1 ILAAAF
7 PCSGAVDRE
16 RRCNAKRATIDP
28 RRRMRGRPTMCTS
41 HASRPPIEPI
51 SGAAVDGQSVILE
64 GEDGAEFR
72 AYLALP
78 EGSPGAGIVILPDV
92 RGLHPFFE
100 ELAMRYAERGIT
112 ALAIDY
118 FGRTAGTGE
127 RGDDFEH
134 MPHVEQARWPNL
146 AGEIRTA
153 VTHLRA
159 QEPAPRSVFTTG
171 FCMGG
176 RLSSMSA
183 TLGLGLAGV
192 IPFYGWPIGENRNG
206 TPAPADN
213 AAKIECDVLAL
224 YGEADGGIDKDVRKA
239 FDRALDKAGV
249 RHETVVYPGA
259 PHGFFDR
266 KADQF
271 QEAST
276 DAWDRSLAFIR
287 RHTAGQPIA
296 GSFKLAEH
304 PQDASAGAE
313 PADPRTAHWTGDD

>member
-1 ILAAAF
+1 
-7 PCSGAVDRE
+7 
-16 RRCNAKRATIDP
+16 
-28 RRRMRGRPTMCTS
+28 MCTD
-41 HASRPPIEPI
+41 HDSRPPIAPI
-51 SGAAVDGQSVILE
+51 SGAAVDGQPLVLT
-64 GEDGAEFR
+64 GEDGAKFK
-72 AYLALP
+72 AYLARP
-78 EGSPGAGIVILPDV
+78 EGSTGAGMVILPDV

-100 ELAMRYAERGIT
+100 ELAMRFAERGIV

-127 RGDDFEH
+127 RGNDFEH
-134 MPHVEQARWPNL
+134 MHHVEEARWEHL
-146 AGEIRTA
+146 AGEIRAA
-153 VTHLRA
+153 VGYLRE

-192 IPFYGWPIGENRNG
+192 IPFYGWPVGENRNG
-206 TPAPADN
+206 TPAPAEN
-213 AAKIECDVLAL
+213 AAKIECDILAL
-224 YGEADGGIDKDVRKA
+224 YGEADAGIDKDARNA

-259 PHGFFDR
+259 PHGFFDK

-271 QEAST
+271 QEASS
-276 DAWDRSLAFIR
+276 DAWDRSLKFIR

-296 GSFKLAEH
+296 GSFKPAPDPKDAPAKAE
-304 PQDASAGAE
+304 AL
-313 PADPRTAHWTGDD
+313 DPRIGHFTGDD